1 MITTINEFRKINE
14 GNTWTKAKVLEFV
27 KGLVEDGRHG
37 EQAYDIAGSVLD
49 DEDGLKDAIVTYI
62 GATDALGWLAN
73 QIA

>member
-14 GNTWTKAKVLEFV
+14 GKSWDKAKVLQFA
-27 KGLVEDGRHG
+27 KDLVEDGRHG

-62 GATDALGWLAN
+62 GASDALGWLAN
-73 QIA
+73 KIA